1 MKIKHRTKSPIII
14 GFSTILLLLF
24 TLLSLWINTTSENAT
39 VLDSLVEETAE
50 MQLISSMRN
59 AAQQRSIKLLQMSTI
74 EDPFERD
81 KLHMEISALGS
92 EFIQARDNFF
102 VKKRNNAVSK
112 IWDKA
117 KRNLNIGGE
126 LQYKVAE
133 LIFNN
138 ELVKAQIMIRD
149 EIIPIQDSLMQDFDE
164 LMEVS
169 SEIAAQSMLTVSKE
183 NETTYELIYLLGA
196 SAFLLG
202 LLTIYVVR
210 RTERTEDALMNQGDR
225 IKALYEVSARAD
237 LTPDEQITE
246 TLRLGC
252 RLLDME
258 IGKVGHLNT
267 EANTSTFL
275 NTVAPA
281 DMPIKRGKVLPLD
294 KTYCNLTFNSPG
306 PIALHHVG
314 DSEYK
319 DDVSYQFLGMEA
331 YIGTT
336 IHVNGEKFGTVH
348 FVNRKPRAKAFTD
361 TDIDMLNLIGSWVA
375 ITFERQ
381 IAQKQLQQSKE
392 LAEVANKSKSTF
404 LANMSHEIRTPLT
417 AIIGYSEMLRD
428 EDQTEAER
436 LHEIDSIIR
445 SGSHLQR
452 IINDILDLSKI
463 EAGQLVIEQI
473 NTSPFSLLS
482 EIKSIM
488 NNRANEKGL
497 GFNLNFN
504 YPMPKY
510 ICTDPTRFKQI
521 VLNIIGNAVKF
532 THEGGIDMDVSYI
545 ADQHKITISITDT
558 GVGMTETE
566 MNRIFKP
573 FAQADAA
580 TTREYGGTGLGLCIS
595 QQLANN
601 LGGDIKFS
609 SEKGKGSNFLIS
621 IDLGPIDNI
630 ELINEA
636 SDGPKAAIENTRVI
650 EKIALDNKKILLAE
664 DRPDTQQLISIYL
677 RKTGATVAIAANG
690 ESAVELAMENDYDLI
705 LMDIQMPIMDGLKA
719 TKLLRSKGYDIPII
733 ALTANAMRQ
742 DKKTCLDAGMNAY
755 LTKPINLGEFYST
768 LKKYLIDSNSA
779 SNSSTNHQETDGD
792 VSNTVS
798 HIADTINIDKNDP
811 DFRQSANNIA
821 SSLPDLATQ
830 AAQAKNKE
838 DWKSLMFIVNQIRSD
853 CNEYGMTDI
862 IDLTELIFKQL
873 KNKNY
878 TNLSENINSLR
889 TLCNCA
895 KQSYSLKVS

>member
-1 MKIKHRTKSPIII
+1 MKIIHRTKSPIII

-24 TLLSLWINTTSENAT
+24 TLLSLWINTTSENVT
-39 VLDSLVEETAE
+39 VLNSLTEETAE
-50 MQLISSMRN
+50 MQLISTMRN

-74 EDPFERD
+74 DDPFERD
-81 KLHMEISALGS
+81 KIYMEINALGG
-92 EFIQARDNFF
+92 EFIMARDNFF
-102 VKKRNNAVSK
+102 SRKRNDVVSE

-117 KRNLNIGGE
+117 KRNLNLGGQF
-126 LQYKVAE
+126 QYQVAE
-133 LIFNN
+133 LIFND
-138 ELVKAQIMIRD
+138 ELVKAQTVLR
-149 EIIPIQDSLMQDFDE
+149 EQIIPLQDALMQDFDE
-164 LMEVS
+164 LMAAS
-169 SEIAAQSMLTVSKE
+169 SEIAAQSMSTVNKE

-210 RTERTEDALMNQGDR
+210 RTEVTEDALMEQGDR

-267 EANTSTFL
+267 EKNTSTFL
-275 NTVAPA
+275 NTVAPP
-281 DMPIKRGKVLPLD
+281 DMPIKRGKILPLD
-294 KTYCNLTFNSPG
+294 KTYCNLTFNSSG
-306 PIALHHVG
+306 PIAIHHVG
-314 DSEYK
+314 SSEYK
-319 DDVSYQFLGMEA
+319 DDISYQFLGMEA

-336 IHVNGEKFGTVH
+336 IFVNGEKFGTVH
-348 FVNRKPRAKAFTD
+348 FVNRKPRKKPFTD

-375 ITFERQ
+375 VTFERQ
-381 IAQKQLQQSKE
+381 IAQEQLQKSKE
-392 LAEVANKSKSTF
+392 MAEVANKSKSTF

-417 AIIGYSEMLRD
+417 AIIGYSEMLKD

-436 LHEIDSIIR
+436 LHEVDSIIR

-463 EAGQLVIEQI
+463 EAGQLLIEQI
-473 NTSPFSLLS
+473 NSSPFSMMN

-504 YPMPKY
+504 YPMPKQ

-521 VLNIIGNAVKF
+521 ILNIIGNAIKF
-532 THEGGIDMDVSYI
+532 THEGGIDIDVSYL

-558 GVGMTETE
+558 GVGMSEAE

-573 FAQADAA
+573 FAQADVS

-601 LGGDIKFS
+601 LGGNIKFS

-621 IDLGPIDNI
+621 IDVGPVNNI

-636 SDGPKAAIENTRVI
+636 SDSPKGTIENTRVI
-650 EKIALDNKKILLAE
+650 EKIELNNKKILLAE
-664 DRPDTQQLISIYL
+664 DRPDTQQLVSIYL

-690 ESAVELAMENDYDLI
+690 ESAVELATANDYDLI
-705 LMDIQMPIMDGLKA
+705 LMDIQMPVMDGLEA
-719 TKLLRSKGYDIPII
+719 TRLLRSQGYNKPII
-733 ALTANAMRQ
+733 ALTANAMSE
-742 DKKTCLDAGMNAY
+742 DKKTCIEAGMNAY

-768 LKKYLIDSNSA
+768 LKKYLLDENSIKNAATISNETIDNNNVSKIVDAIDSDPEFQKLA
-779 SNSSTNHQETDGD
+779 
-792 VSNTVS
+792 
-798 HIADTINIDKNDP
+798 IN
-811 DFRQSANNIA
+811 FA
-821 SSLPDLATQ
+821 SSLPELAAQATQ
-830 AAQAKNKE
+830 AKNRE
-838 DWKSLMFIVNQIRSD
+838 DWKSLTFIVNQIRSD
-853 CNEYGMTDI
+853 CGEYGMTEI
-862 IDLTELIFKQL
+862 IDLTEIIYSQL

-878 TNLSENINSLR
+878 TNLSENINSLS
-889 TLCNCA
+889 TLCNSA